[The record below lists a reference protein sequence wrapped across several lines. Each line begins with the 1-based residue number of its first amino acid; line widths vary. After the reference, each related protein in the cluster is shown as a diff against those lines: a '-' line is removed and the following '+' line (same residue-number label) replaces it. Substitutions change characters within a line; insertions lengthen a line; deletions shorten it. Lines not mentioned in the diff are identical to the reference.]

1 MSTIHDFHRAVA
13 MQAEARELENHIRA
27 LEDDLVHR
35 HQLLVALE
43 DKLDYARRQD
53 DELGVSFWSDRVEEK
68 RHGLPELE
76 EKLRGVRADRRALVE
91 ELERIR
97 PTSAGQS
104 LRQWSNSQEIDDIN
118 HMHETES
125 ELAAWQIANND
136 DGSLFPPLESV
147 LRNAPS
153 RRSPWHAPPHAWP
166 HNFSAWAQPA
176 PPPGFPR
183 PAPPV
188 HTTGMGPGARSL
200 RDILSNPELTGTPA
214 REIGTLLD
222 RFLNHFQGQ
231 LADTLDGFA
240 QRIAP
245 HPSEMLGGE
254 LQEPSGSTPDVRI
267 PGAFVHPESAQSD
280 AQVQTA
286 EREKKSKPSNKL
298 GKGGYRHKHIT
309 CDGCLTGI
317 RGTRYKCEQCND
329 YDLCG
334 TCLPLLHTDALHP
347 GSHTF
352 KAMVHPGLEER
363 IKFGG
368 TTSSRAPHQHSR
380 HPATCDC
387 CSEVIVGVRWK
398 CLNCPDWD
406 ACSACAKLIPN
417 VHPDHSFVKL
427 HKPTDYVVNAA
438 WDAKNDVHH
447 PFIVCDGCNLTIR
460 GPRYKCMHPDCPD
473 YDLCVKCEAAP
484 VAVHP
489 ESHPMLKTKTPLR
502 INAKSS
508 FDPIKNVYEDHCRY
522 RVSRDSCKKS
532 SKAKS
537 PSPPTPKTAALPAE
551 TASKPTSVASST
563 SEKTPAFTRGEEYAK
578 AVDALLLS
586 MSSMRTAGSQA
597 ASVTTEAEELALM
610 YGHTLSPPKD
620 TERTATPK
628 PVGAFPSSPKQ
639 KENEAKGF
647 ELPRFVPYTPP
658 APVSA
663 RTESVKS
670 LKEGEPLMQLDS
682 PALVATPKAVSPPPF
697 PGCSLPRLPREF
709 DLKTEAKAEDEVVE
723 DEVVEDEVV
732 MDEVVK
738 DEVVM
743 DEVAVEKPT
752 EVEEVATPK
761 EKNVEERPD
770 PIAAIIAAAAAPKM
784 AVVEASDPII
794 VAIAEASPPAAK
806 EPVGP
811 NDILTYVRHQTIAP
825 GSTLPP
831 GADFTKTW
839 TVRHYASGSEF
850 DFKHLR
856 LVHRSDG
863 LLGPGCKAN
872 VILHEE
878 DIVKGADMEVT
889 IEGLKVPDM
898 AGTEILEQWRFEDE
912 HGVCYG
918 QPLRVRI
925 TVEEP
930 QSSGDST
937 SSSFIVPRPSAGD
950 SFYLPTPYD
959 TVPPPSGDEISER
972 LSSVAPSTVG
982 HEDDASS
989 TFSFSD
995 VENAPSATRTVSTD
1009 DFTDDY
1015 DFVDESE
1022 EETEDGF

>member
-13 MQAEARELENHIRA
+13 MQGEARELENHIRA
-27 LEDDLVHR
+27 LEDELVHR

-43 DKLDYARRQD
+43 DKLDYARNQD

-97 PTSAGQS
+97 PTSDGLS
-104 LRQWSNSQEIDDIN
+104 LRQWSDSQEIDDIN
-118 HMHETES
+118 RMHETES
-125 ELAAWQIANND
+125 ELAAWQIQNSD
-136 DGSLFPPLESV
+136 DNGLFPPLESV
-147 LRNAPS
+147 LHNPPRS
-153 RRSPWHAPPHAWP
+153 RRRHPWHTPSHTWGS
-166 HNFSAWAQPA
+166 HWT

-188 HTTGMGPGARSL
+188 NAPSIGSL
-200 RDILSNPELTGTPA
+200 REIFSNPELTGTPA

-240 QRIAP
+240 ARIAP
-245 HPSEMLGGE
+245 HPSETMDPAVHE
-254 LQEPSGSTPDVRI
+254 AAAPSAPDVRI
-267 PGAFVHPESAQSD
+267 PGAFVQPDNLRSE

-286 EREKKSKPSNKL
+286 EKEKKSKPSSKL

-334 TCLPLLHTDALHP
+334 SCLPLLHTDALHP

-380 HPATCDC
+380 HPATCDI

-406 ACSACAKLIPN
+406 CCSACSKLVPN

-447 PFIVCDGCNLTIR
+447 PFVICDGCNLTIR

-484 VAVHP
+484 VPVHP

-522 RVSRDSCKKS
+522 RVSRDSCKKAG
-532 SKAKS
+532 KARSPAPSTQPTAVPKSAS
-537 PSPPTPKTAALPAE
+537 PSANTPTA
-551 TASKPTSVASST
+551 
-563 SEKTPAFTRGEEYAK
+563 KTPASTSSAEKSSAFSRGEEYAK
-578 AVDALLLS
+578 VVDAIF
-586 MSSMRTAGSQA
+586 SSISGTRNAGSKA
-597 ASVTTEAEELALM
+597 ATVRSEEEEMAAMNESRPVTF
-610 YGHTLSPPKD
+610 SPPKSFVTPD
-620 TERTATPK
+620 EAERVATPK
-628 PVGAFPSSPKQ
+628 PVGAFPSSPKTEK
-639 KENEAKGF
+639 KEIAEEARGY
-647 ELPRFVPYTPP
+647 ELPLYNIPLVPPPPEATKTESEKEEEPLVQLDTP
-658 APVSA
+658 APS
-663 RTESVKS
+663 TPT
-670 LKEGEPLMQLDS
+670 PLS
-682 PALVATPKAVSPPPF
+682 PQAPAF
-697 PGCSLPRLPREF
+697 PGCSLPRLPREY
-709 DLKTEAKAEDEVVE
+709 DLNAEAENEEAEKSD
-723 DEVVEDEVV
+723 
-732 MDEVVK
+732 
-738 DEVVM
+738 
-743 DEVAVEKPT
+743 VEK
-752 EVEEVATPK
+752 EEVK
-761 EKNVEERPD
+761 ETTTTERVD
-770 PIAAIIAAAAAPKM
+770 PITAIIAAA
-784 AVVEASDPII
+784 
-794 VAIAEASPPAAK
+794 SPPAAEEKVDPIIAEIAKAAPAAASPPK

-811 NDILTYVRHQTIAP
+811 NDILTWVRHSTISP
-825 GSTLPP
+825 GTTLPP
-831 GADFTKTW
+831 GAEFTKTW
-839 TVRHYASGSEF
+839 LVRHYASGSEF

-856 LVHRSDG
+856 LVHRSEG
-863 LLGPGCKAN
+863 VLGPACKAH
-872 VILHEE
+872 VVLHPE
-878 DIVKGADMEVT
+878 DIVEDADMEVT
-889 IEGLKVPDM
+889 IEGLKVPHM
-898 AGTEILEQWRFEDE
+898 PGREIFEQWRFEDDK
-912 HGVCYG
+912 GNTYG

-925 TVEEP
+925 NVEEP
-930 QSSGDST
+930 QSSGTST
-937 SSSFIVPRPSAGD
+937 ASSSFIVPRAPLEHNDAGD

-959 TVPPPSGDEISER
+959 TRSPPASDALSER
-972 LSSVAPSTVG
+972 LSSVPPSTVG
-982 HEDDASS
+982 RTDDDGDDASS

-995 VENAPSATRTVSTD
+995 VEHITHPSATRTTSTD

-1015 DFVDESE
+1015 DFVDETD
-1022 EETEDGF
+1022 EETEDGL